1 MIDWYS
7 DESDE
12 AFEKEKEDKMY
23 EEMQSL
29 NEDIIDLWEFIKE
42 KTIKV
47 KIMEAEYRI
56 LKQNWNQYWEG
67 AEE

>member
-12 AFEKEKEDKMY
+12 AFEKEKEDKMH